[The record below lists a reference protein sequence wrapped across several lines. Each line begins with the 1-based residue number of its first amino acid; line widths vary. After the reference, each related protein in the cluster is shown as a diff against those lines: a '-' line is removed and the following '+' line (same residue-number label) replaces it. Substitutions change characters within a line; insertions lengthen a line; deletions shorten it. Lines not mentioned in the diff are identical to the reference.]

1 MGMPPEE
8 EPMPARRL
16 AVSLGAVAL
25 TGAALIG
32 SGTAVAGAAVAG
44 GTASAGAAATPQVHK
59 GIVPPKNPK
68 RSLAPSPN
76 FLGRPSCARGG
87 DGRRCNTIV
96 LRAITHARKVLEKMG
111 AMHFSLAAYEKL
123 TRNEQLFVTVNLE
136 RAARGMRPVTELTR
150 SLNRVAQIGAN
161 ADADPPLNQVPRTL
175 PGGGHPVGLGGNWAG
190 GWDNALGADYG
201 WMYFD
206 GPGADNGDCTKTN
219 HSGCWGHRD
228 NILGR
233 FVTASACGG
242 GRNETVMGAGHVTRG
257 KAFGDSETE
266 LLVGVCG
273 KAPTDV
279 VMTWHRAKRL
289 LHVKA

>member
-1 MGMPPEE
+1 MPPEE
-8 EPMPARRL
+8 ESMPARRL

-44 GTASAGAAATPQVHK
+44 GTASAGAAATPQVRK

-111 AMHFSLAAYEKL
+111 AMHFPLAAYEKL

-175 PGGGHPVGLGGNWAG
+175 PGGGHPVAGTTRSAPTTAGCTSTGRARTTGTAPRPTTRVAGATATTSWAG
-190 GWDNALGADYG
+190 SSPRRPAVA
-201 WMYFD
+201 
-206 GPGADNGDCTKTN
+206 A
-219 HSGCWGHRD
+219 
-228 NILGR
+228 
-233 FVTASACGG
+233 A
-242 GRNETVMGAGHVTRG
+242 TRP
-257 KAFGDSETE
+257 SW
-266 LLVGVCG
+266 
-273 KAPTDV
+273 APAT
-279 VMTWHRAKRL
+279 
-289 LHVKA
+289 